1 MTPTPLDGAGLVA
14 HGGATVE
21 KLKRTSNSQLDKNTN
36 PCPIKAT
43 NHSILNVNLNL
54 INTDANS
61 DLFQKSLIA
70 KNKNSDLNNDII
82 SDNVLSPAQKS
93 YSKM

>member
-21 KLKRTSNSQLDKNTN
+21 KLKRTSNSQLANNTT

-43 NHSILNVNLNL
+43 NHSISNVNSNL

-61 DLFQKSLIA
+61 DLIQKSLIT
-70 KNKNSDLNNDII
+70 KIKIRI
-82 SDNVLSPAQKS
+82 
-93 YSKM
+93 